1 MGISNLFRFDWWQ
14 ILLIL
19 IIIVIS
25 PLIRAIAA
33 VIVGNCV
40 KPEIARIALPLIFP
54 FRNRKIRIIERHS
67 DRD

>member
-14 ILLIL
+14 ILLII

-25 PLIRAIAA
+25 PLIRAVAA

-40 KPEIARIALPLIFP
+40 KPEIAKIALPLIFP
-54 FRNRKIRIIERHS
+54 YRNRKIRNIERHPDS
-67 DRD
+67 D